1 MTTVELQMRAS
12 QVKLL
17 ATDVDGVLTD
27 GSLYYTDSGEEFKRF
42 HVKDG
47 QGLVALMRAG
57 VAVAII
63 SAGTSSATVHRA
75 RRLGIEHVFTG
86 VENKLAVLQGLVA
99 QLGISLTQ
107 VGYIGDDTN
116 DLPALQA
123 VGFPCTVAD
132 AMPENR
138 ACALYITHLGGGQ
151 GAVREICDY
160 LLQSRRGD
168 VRLS

>member
-1 MTTVELQMRAS
+1 MVDLQTRAS

-27 GSLYYTDSGEEFKRF
+27 GSLYYTDSGEELKKF

-57 VAVAII
+57 ITVAMI
-63 SAGTSSATVHRA
+63 SAGASPATRHRA

-86 VENKLAVLQGLVA
+86 VEDKLAVLTELVA
-99 QLGISLTQ
+99 RLGLSLAQ

-116 DLPALQA
+116 DLPVLQA

-132 AMPENR
+132 AMPENI
-138 ACALYITHLGGGQ
+138 ACALYVAKVGGGQ
-151 GAVREICDY
+151 GAVREICEY
-160 LLQSRRGD
+160 LLQAQRREA
-168 VRLS
+168 